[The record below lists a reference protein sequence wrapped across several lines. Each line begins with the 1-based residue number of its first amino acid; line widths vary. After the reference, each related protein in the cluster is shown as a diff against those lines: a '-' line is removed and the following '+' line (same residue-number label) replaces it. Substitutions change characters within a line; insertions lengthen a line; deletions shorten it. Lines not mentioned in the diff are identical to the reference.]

1 VAIKSPISTSISA
14 ENGGILG
21 PSRVIQGLGSRVQ
34 GLESRGLEKEEE
46 KKTCLFIGTLTL

>member
-21 PSRVIQGLGSRVQ
+21 PNRVIQGLGSRVQ
-34 GLESRGLEKEEE
+34 GPESRGLEKEGE